1 MMDTKAEEL
10 IARQLALKSAR
21 NNFDQQWEEVK
32 RVMWPDGGAFT
43 TELSPGVKTNLE
55 IFDMSPALALERGSA
70 ALETYLTPRTQQ
82 WHRLIP
88 SVPELAKIA
97 RVKQFFEQA
106 TNLLFQNRNAPRAK
120 FWGQIHE
127 AWKSQLAWG
136 NAAMYVSPLP
146 AGGISYTYTH
156 IGSAWMDT
164 GPDGIPDTIFR
175 EYPLT
180 ARNALAR
187 WGDAAPQCAKD
198 AVAGNKPD
206 AEHKYLHA
214 VCPNPEWDPNSKL
227 IEHARFC
234 AYEIGIEGKVILER
248 GGYHELPYMWS
259 RYTVTP
265 GEKYGRGPGML
276 VLPDVKTLQEMKRIF
291 LRTGQKAADPPLLT
305 VNDGVLGR
313 GDSKIRLASG
323 RITPGGLDAQGRAL
337 VAPLVSGAR
346 WDLSVEMMQE
356 IKAIIREAFL
366 VDMFEILVQPRVEMT
381 ATEVLERG
389 REKGQLLAPVIGR
402 QQSELLGPMIDREIK
417 ILQRQGKMPQLPPE
431 LVEAQGEYE
440 IEYESDAT
448 RMQKASEVTALVRT
462 LEAGALFFQANPS
475 LLEIWD
481 QPQTLRTM
489 YEVLGGSSMNL
500 RSPEDFDRVMKAA
513 AQAAAERQMVE
524 DLPPTAKGVR
534 DIATARREMQAA

>member
-1 MMDTKAEEL
+1 MLDTKGEEL
-10 IARQLALKSAR
+10 VARQAALKAAR
-21 NNFDQQWEEVK
+21 NIFDQQWEEVK
-32 RVMWPDGGAFT
+32 RVLWPDGGTFT

-55 IFDMSPALALERGSA
+55 IFDMSPALCLERGSA

-88 SVPELAKIA
+88 SVPELAKVA

-106 TNLLFQNRNAPRAK
+106 TNLLFQHRNAPRAK

-127 AWKSQLAWG
+127 TWKSQLAWG
-136 NAAMYVSPLP
+136 NAAMYVSPLST
-146 AGGISYTYTH
+146 GGISYSYTH

-164 GPDGIPDTIFR
+164 GPDGLPDTIFR
-175 EYPLT
+175 VYPLT

-187 WGDAAPQCAKD
+187 WGEGAPQCAKD

-206 AEHKYLHA
+206 AEHQYLHA
-214 VCPNPEWDPNSKL
+214 VFPNPNFDPGSKL
-227 IEHARFC
+227 IEHAAFC
-234 AYEIGIEGKVILER
+234 AYEIAIESKQVLEK

-259 RYTVTP
+259 RYTVSP

-291 LRTGQKAADPPLLT
+291 LRTGQKAVDPPLLT
-305 VNDGVLGR
+305 TDDGVLGR
-313 GDSKIRLASG
+313 GDRKIRLQSG
-323 RITPGGLDAQGRAL
+323 RITPGGLDAQGRPL

-346 WDLSVEMMQE
+346 WDLSIEMTQE

-381 ATEVLERG
+381 ATEVLERS

-402 QQSELLGPMIDREIK
+402 QQSELLGPMIDRELK
-417 ILQRQGKMPQLPPE
+417 ILQRQGKMPPLPPE
-431 LVEAQGEYE
+431 LVEAAGEYE

-462 LEAGALFFQANPS
+462 LEAGMLFFQANPS

-481 QPQTLRTM
+481 QPATLRTM
-489 YEVLGGSSMNL
+489 YEVLGGSSSHL
-500 RSPEDFDRVMKAA
+500 RSPEEFQRIVAAA
-513 AQAAAERQMVE
+513 AQAAAQRQLVE

-534 DIATARREMQAA
+534 DIASARREMQAA